1 MAEHPSRPAASATD
15 GNQQAATQAK
25 KNANKFDVNEF
36 WGTPESFI
44 RLEALVKSQEVLQPD
59 QDQQEDLRDV
69 CQSMQRSL
77 GKPPLPGHEAAA
89 QRWFAMVYGRAAFL
103 AEALAAADELNRN
116 R

>member
-1 MAEHPSRPAASATD
+1 MAERPGRHAASTKD
-15 GNQQAATQAK
+15 SKQQAATQTK
-25 KNANKFDVNEF
+25 KNANKFDVDEF
-36 WGTPESFI
+36 WGTPESFS
-44 RLEALVKSQEVLQPD
+44 RLETLVNSQEVLQPD
-59 QDQQEDLRDV
+59 QEQQEDLHDV

-103 AEALAAADELNRN
+103 AQALAAADELNRS